1 MPGKFWKHCLLKIS
15 KNSAYKIIIREM
27 NYSNLFRIAVRA
39 LVRNKMRA
47 FLTMLGIIIGVASV
61 IAMLAI
67 GEGSKQKIRGQI
79 SSMGTNMVMVMP
91 NFQRRGGVSLGAS
104 SSMVLKY
111 SDVIALRN
119 ESTAISLV
127 SPEVRASGQV
137 IYTNQNTQTTIYG
150 VSEEYLSIKKLE
162 VQSGR
167 FFNSNEIKS
176 LAKVCILG
184 QTVVENLFGAGADP
198 VGLSIRIKNL
208 PFLIIG
214 VLKDKGESGMGQDQ
228 DDLILAPYTTVQRR
242 LAAIDYINGIYAS
255 AVSEEKSPDAIKE
268 TEEILRRTHKLKE
281 SAENDFRVMSQTELL
296 NTVSSITDIMTYL
309 LGAIAG
315 ISLLVGGIGIM
326 NIMLVSVTER
336 TREIGLRMSVGGR
349 SRDILMQF
357 LTESIILS
365 ILGGVMGVIFGYLLA
380 RLAGSLMS
388 SQAIVRTQSVVLAFI
403 VCFIIGVFFG
413 WYPARKAANLNPID
427 ALRYE

>member
-1 MPGKFWKHCLLKIS
+1 MRNLINKLNLE
-15 KNSAYKIIIREM
+15 EM
-27 NYSNLFRIAVRA
+27 NYTNLFRIAIRA
-39 LVRNKMRA
+39 LIRNKLRA

-91 NFQRRGGVSLGAS
+91 NMQRRGGVSLGAS
-104 SSMVLKY
+104 GSMALKY
-111 SDVIALRN
+111 NDVLALRN
-119 ESTAISLV
+119 EATALSAV
-127 SPEVRASGQV
+127 SPEVMASGQV
-137 IYTNQNTQTTIYG
+137 IYSNQNTQTSIYG
-150 VSEEYLSIKKLE
+150 VSEEYLGIKKLE
-162 VQSGR
+162 ISSGR
-167 FFNSNEIKS
+167 FFNANEIKDMS
-176 LAKVCILG
+176 KVCILG

-198 VGLSIRIKNL
+198 VGLSIRVKNL

-255 AVSEEKSPDAIKE
+255 AISEEKSPTAIAE
-268 TEEILRRTHKLKE
+268 VEEILRRTHKLKE
-281 SAENDFRVMSQTELL
+281 SAENDFRVMSQSELL
-296 NTVSSITDIMTYL
+296 KTITSITDIMTYL

-326 NIMLVSVTER
+326 NIMFVSVTER

-349 SRDILMQF
+349 GKDIMKQF
-357 LTESIILS
+357 LAESVILS
-365 ILGGVMGVIFGYLLA
+365 ILGGIMGVVFGYLLA
-380 RLAGSLMS
+380 RLAGSLMTS
-388 SQAIVRTQSVVLAFI
+388 HAIVKTQSVILAFI